1 MGKKKE
7 EEWVYH
13 KTDEVLINR
22 VLRCHF
28 FWNKVRMT
36 SCQVTDPMPH
46 SLYKHN
52 THFIH
57 LVPNLEGEEWRKMRR
72 WQEYSLSLIAYHLCR
87 PRDTEPRGGLSGWH
101 MGTGCSFTKV
111 FTLASGCAKSCICD
125 PGITV
130 RHLKG
135 LPTPFDFL
143 AVSTRFNHNI
153 WLCDLWIS

>member
-87 PRDTEPRGGLSGWH
+87 PRDTEPRGAFLGDTW
-101 MGTGCSFTKV
+101 
-111 FTLASGCAKSCICD
+111 
-125 PGITV
+125 V
-130 RHLKG
+130 RG
-135 LPTPFDFL
+135 AVLPKYSHWL
-143 AVSTRFNHNI
+143 QVVQNHAFVTQESQSDI
-153 WLCDLWIS
+153 